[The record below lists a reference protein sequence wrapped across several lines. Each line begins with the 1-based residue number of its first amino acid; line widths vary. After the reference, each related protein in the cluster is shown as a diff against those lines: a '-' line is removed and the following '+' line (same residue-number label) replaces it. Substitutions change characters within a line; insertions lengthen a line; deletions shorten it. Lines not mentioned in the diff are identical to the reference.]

1 LYKVFYAG
9 KSYTAIPAKRNV
21 KQHQKDEQRLKSLL
35 LNKRSDGNS
44 IVALR
49 SQEQLDAQR
58 LLKLEQGGTASCSAQ
73 GNAANGVK
81 LLSETAEKLKPLLST
96 PRQSNE
102 L

>member
-1 LYKVFYAG
+1 MFYAG

-35 LNKRSDGNS
+35 LNKRSDGSS

-49 SQEQLDAQR
+49 SQKQLDAQR
-58 LLKLEQGGTASCSAQ
+58 LLKLEQGGAVSCSAQ
-73 GNAANGVK
+73 GNNANGVK
-81 LLSETAEKLKPLLST
+81 LLSESAGKLQPLLSK
-96 PRQSNE
+96 PKQPNE

>member
-35 LNKRSDGNS
+35 LNKCSDGSS

-49 SQEQLDAQR
+49 SQQQLDAQR
-58 LLKLEQGGTASCSAQ
+58 LLKLEQGGASSCSAQ
-73 GNAANGVK
+73 DGVK
-81 LLSETAEKLKPLLST
+81 LLSGTTEKLKPLLST